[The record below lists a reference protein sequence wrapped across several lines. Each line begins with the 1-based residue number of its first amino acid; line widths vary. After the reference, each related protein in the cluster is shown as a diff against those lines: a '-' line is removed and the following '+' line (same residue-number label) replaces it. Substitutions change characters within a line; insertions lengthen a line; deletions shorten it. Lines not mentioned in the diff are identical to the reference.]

1 VAANVAWFDR
11 DQVLLS
17 RYRTGVSIH
26 SHTNRS
32 KENLE
37 FVERM
42 LESHPLCRA
51 FLYGQ
56 RNKAGRSGVA
66 MQLSRGYWT
75 PPLCPRS
82 AYELEK
88 NQIEQR
94 LDMRALVSL
103 SDHDGIEAPLLL
115 QVVKGIAPPISV
127 EWTVPFQ
134 SAKFHLGVH
143 NLPAERAQEW
153 MDELQ
158 ACTAAATTERVC
170 DLLNTLH
177 AMPGVLLVFNH
188 PLWNLY
194 RLPEAIFAQEV
205 EDFLAL
211 NNHCLHAFELNGLRR
226 WEENRRVAALAARW
240 QQILV
245 SGGDRHG
252 CEPNANLN
260 LTNAESFDEW
270 VHELRVERHSQ
281 LLFMPQ
287 YDHSL
292 VVRCY
297 QTFLDAV
304 REYPEHPDG
313 TVRWDQRT
321 FHPGHNGDMRPLST
335 LWRDV
340 PPFLKVIIGVAQ
352 LAETSQL
359 LHTLRHYSARPARIM
374 PELTGQEE
382 GA

>member
-1 VAANVAWFDR
+1 M
-11 DQVLLS
+11 S

-37 FVERM
+37 FVERV

-51 FLYGQ
+51 FLHGQ

-153 MDELQ
+153 MDELL

-194 RLPEAIFAQEV
+194 RLPEATFAAGGRRLSRPQQPL
-205 EDFLAL
+205 LARL
-211 NNHCLHAFELNGLRR
+211 
-226 WEENRRVAALAARW
+226 
-240 QQILV
+240 
-245 SGGDRHG
+245 
-252 CEPNANLN
+252 
-260 LTNAESFDEW
+260 
-270 VHELRVERHSQ
+270 
-281 LLFMPQ
+281 
-287 YDHSL
+287 
-292 VVRCY
+292 
-297 QTFLDAV
+297 
-304 REYPEHPDG
+304 
-313 TVRWDQRT
+313 
-321 FHPGHNGDMRPLST
+321 
-335 LWRDV
+335 
-340 PPFLKVIIGVAQ
+340 
-352 LAETSQL
+352 
-359 LHTLRHYSARPARIM
+359 
-374 PELTGQEE
+374 
-382 GA
+382 